1 MIRYRIIQKDIVC
14 DGMMHNDAMEAL
26 LQIQDANPKSKYD
39 IEEYDYTPAEGKGLG
54 RDPALH

>member
-14 DGMMHNDAMEAL
+14 DGMIHKDAMEAL

-39 IEEYDYTPAEGKGLG
+39 IEEYDYTQAEGKGLG
-54 RDPALH
+54 RDPDLH

>member
-54 RDPALH
+54 RDP